1 MMMLLLMLLSAFCRI
16 AIYVEEIYSESAKRL
31 QLSTDEEIKSETFP
45 SSSIVFSE
53 IKVDRNSV
61 DLKHSIINCTSQAMS
76 HYLQQ
81 NGVKYSLS
89 STNQGL
95 L

>member
-1 MMMLLLMLLSAFCRI
+1 MFLSALCRI
-16 AIYVEEIYSESAKRL
+16 AIYIEEIYSESAKRL
-31 QLSTDEEIKSETFP
+31 QLSNNEEIKNETFP

-53 IKVDRNSV
+53 IKVHHNSES
-61 DLKHSIINCTSQAMS
+61 LSKINHYLHSQAMS
-76 HYLQQ
+76 HYLEQ
-81 NGVKYSLS
+81 NGIKYSLS